1 MDRRGFGQR
10 SGNAA
15 NGEGNGREI
24 QEGGQSQGGLMRVF
38 KCPRFLFD
46 LAEELHWLNE
56 KAGPHVATAWYESLK
71 ATIHQ
76 LLGIES

>member
-1 MDRRGFGQR
+1 
-10 SGNAA
+10 
-15 NGEGNGREI
+15 
-24 QEGGQSQGGLMRVF
+24 LMRVF